1 MSLSRKKT
9 LKKSKT
15 TFNDEDSS
23 PNSRMK
29 SHSQKSLN
37 LKKGISTPDSYH
49 RATSFF
55 FDENSPS
62 DVQVNYQEFVSELQ
76 KEMKDLKSQAHR
88 SKLFLN
94 MVVHDMR
101 NPTKSIKMGLQTTI
115 SKLRD
120 FNQINEDQKAFDE
133 RCLKLQNKIDKIN
146 PSQSSES
153 S

>member
-1 MSLSRKKT
+1 
-9 LKKSKT
+9 
-15 TFNDEDSS
+15 
-23 PNSRMK
+23 MK
-29 SHSQKSLN
+29 SHSQKSLK
-37 LKKGISTPDSYH
+37 LKKGISTPDSYQ
-49 RATSFF
+49 RATTFF

-120 FNQINEDQKAFDE
+120 FNQINED
-133 RCLKLQNKIDKIN
+133 
-146 PSQSSES
+146 
-153 S
+153 

>member
-1 MSLSRKKT
+1 
-9 LKKSKT
+9 
-15 TFNDEDSS
+15 
-23 PNSRMK
+23 
-29 SHSQKSLN
+29 
-37 LKKGISTPDSYH
+37 
-49 RATSFF
+49 
-55 FDENSPS
+55 
-62 DVQVNYQEFVSELQ
+62 
-76 KEMKDLKSQAHR
+76 MKDLKSQAHR

-146 PSQSSES
+146 PPSEGS
-153 S
+153 